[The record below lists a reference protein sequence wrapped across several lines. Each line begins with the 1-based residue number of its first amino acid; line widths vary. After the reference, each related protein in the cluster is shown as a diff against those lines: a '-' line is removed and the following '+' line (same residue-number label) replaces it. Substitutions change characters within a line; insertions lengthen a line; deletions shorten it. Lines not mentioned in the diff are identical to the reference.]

1 VPATCGM
8 SDHDGTHGRSPQ
20 VPTRRDFLRRSGL
33 AAGALGLGALPG
45 VRAPGAAAGA
55 GRGGRSRTLESGRP
69 RDPLREA
76 PRPLRIL
83 ILGGTGFIGPH
94 QVRYARE
101 RGHHVTLFNRGKTNP
116 GLFPG
121 VEKLRGDRNGDL
133 ESLKGKSWDV
143 CIDNSASDF
152 EWVRMSASLLRD
164 AVRQYLYVSS
174 ISAYAD
180 MSHPGMDEDFPTFT
194 YETAGVSRDAEKLPY
209 GLQKALCEREA
220 LEYFPDRATI
230 VRPGLI
236 VGPRDP
242 TDRFTYWPVR
252 VARGGEVLA
261 PGDGAD
267 PTQVVDARD
276 LTHFMIRL
284 AENATVDTFNATG
297 HTRSMS
303 ELLIGIR
310 AAEGADATFTWADAD
325 FLAAHDVKPWSDMPV
340 WVPDGED
347 TAGFARVDIGRAL
360 RAGLTFRPLA
370 ETVTDTLAWFR
381 EQPADRREHM
391 RSGLTAER
399 EEEVLRAWRDRGAAA
414 GGAEGGRGGEPG
426 GTRRR
431 PRAQEGV
438 SFASSVMSAR

>member
-1 VPATCGM
+1 M
-8 SDHDGTHGRSPQ
+8 SDHESTHDRSPQ

-45 VRAPGAAAGA
+45 VGALGAAV
-55 GRGGRSRTLESGRP
+55 GRGDGSPGRSLESGRP
-69 RDPLREA
+69 RFPLPED

-94 QVRYARE
+94 EVRYARE
-101 RGHHVTLFNRGKTNP
+101 RGHHLTLFNRGKTNP
-116 GLFPG
+116 DLFPD

-143 CIDNSASDF
+143 CIDNSASNY
-152 EWVRMSASLLRD
+152 EWVRLSASLLRD

-180 MSHPGMDEDFPTFT
+180 TSHPGMDEDFPTFT

-220 LEYFPDRATI
+220 LKFFPGRATI

-267 PTQVVDARD
+267 PTQVIDARD

-284 AENATVDTFNATG
+284 AENGTMDTFNATG

-310 AAEGADATFTWADAD
+310 AAEGADATFTWADAE

-340 WVPDGED
+340 WVPDGQD

-370 ETVTDTLAWFR
+370 ETVRDTLAWFR
-381 EQPADRREHM
+381 EQPADRRAHL
-391 RSGLTAER
+391 RSGLAPDR
-399 EEEVLRAWRDRGAAA
+399 EEEVLAAWHARGA
-414 GGAEGGRGGEPG
+414 GGG
-426 GTRRR
+426 
-431 PRAQEGV
+431 
-438 SFASSVMSAR
+438 